1 MVESEIFFGEYFME
15 VVDDPGFVEIHEV
28 VFDSI
33 ELEILGGLVDFEVF
47 VYFTQLLSDRV
58 GLLSLV
64 EF

>member
-15 VVDDPGFVEIHEV
+15 IMDDPSFIKIHEV

-47 VYFTQLLSDRV
+47 VYFTQLLSDGV

>member
-28 VFDSI
+28 VFDCI
-33 ELEILGGLVDFEVF
+33 EFEILGGLVDFEVF